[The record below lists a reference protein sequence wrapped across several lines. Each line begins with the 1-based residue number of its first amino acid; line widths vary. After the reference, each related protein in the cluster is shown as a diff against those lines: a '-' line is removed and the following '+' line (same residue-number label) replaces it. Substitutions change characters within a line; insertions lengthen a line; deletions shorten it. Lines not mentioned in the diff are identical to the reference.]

1 MIPKGSRELAIGSG
15 LIACEAEHSRALGGT
30 LAPLFS
36 ARLRAWD
43 EWRRQLADKLTA
55 FGVEPRSSAMDPAR
69 YLQEADK
76 A

>member
-1 MIPKGSRELAIGSG
+1 MIPKAPELAIGSD
-15 LIACEAEHSRALGGT
+15 LIACEAEHSPALGGGT

-36 ARLRAWD
+36 AQLRAWD